1 MEISYNLND
10 INKAVKFVLDHSTS
24 KTIIFK
30 AEMGTGKTTLIK
42 KIVEALGS
50 EDDVS
55 SPTFSIV
62 NEYVGLKNNIYHF
75 DLYRIETEEE
85 LYDFGIETY
94 LDSDHY
100 VLVEWPELL
109 ESLLDNDFTEIS
121 IQINENQERVLQLK
135 NSN

>member
-24 KTIIFK
+24 KIIIFK

-94 LDSDHY
+94 IDSDHY
-100 VLVEWPELL
+100 MLVEWPELL

-121 IQINENQERVLQLK
+121 IQINENQERVLHLK

>member
-94 LDSDHY
+94 IDSDHY

>member
-1 MEISYNLND
+1 VEISYNLND